1 MINIKDEFIGKKIKI
16 TKSTMKHQQGV
27 EGIIVNETK
36 NTFTILSD
44 GKEKKI
50 LKNKK
55 EFMIEETKINGKK
68 IQKRPEERIKIKEK

>member
-1 MINIKDEFIGKKIKI
+1 
-16 TKSTMKHQQGV
+16 MKHQQGV